1 MMCLIYDLIFFIVG
15 FFYLPYYLFKK
26 KSLKDFLVRFILPR
40 DFYLDRPLWI
50 HAVSLGE
57 VMAVRPLVRG
67 LRELFPGRR
76 IILTTITSTGK
87 KIAESILPKED
98 TYYLPLDLS
107 FLMRSFISKINPSLL
122 ILLETELWPNL
133 ILSVKQ
139 KNIPIILVNGR
150 ISVLSFKGYMMVR
163 WLLKPLL
170 KRIDLFLVQ
179 TKLDEERFLKLG
191 TDKTKIK
198 ITGNM
203 KFDIKDFADL
213 KIDYTDYRKILGLG
227 SKEKLLV
234 AGSTHPG
241 EEKILIEVYTK
252 LKNKFPLLNLLIA
265 PRHPQR
271 VIEIEKLA
279 KEFGLNSIRISQVSS
294 IINTYYSLLIL
305 DTIGQLM
312 NYYALADIVFVG
324 GSLVKIGG
332 HNILEPALFKKPII
346 FGPYMFN
353 FKDISEEFLRENA
366 AIKVD
371 NSEELY
377 VKIEELLSE
386 PKKAVLLGEN
396 AYNLIQKNKGIT
408 EKNLAWI
415 SSIFSGT

>member
-1 MMCLIYDLIFFIVG
+1 MIFLIYDLIFLIVG
-15 FFYLPYYLFKK
+15 FFYLPYYIFKK
-26 KSLKDFLVRFILPR
+26 KSLKDFLNRFILPK
-40 DFYLDRPLWI
+40 DSYLNPTLWL

-57 VMAVRPLVRG
+57 VMATRPLVR
-67 LRELFPGRR
+67 ELKRLYPERK
-76 IILTTITSTGK
+76 IIITTITSTGK

-107 FLMRSFISKINPSLL
+107 FLMHYFIKKINPSLL
-122 ILLETELWPNL
+122 ILTETELWPNL

-139 KNIPIILVNGR
+139 KNVPIVLVNGR
-150 ISVLSFKGYMMVR
+150 ISVLSFKGYMMIR

-191 TDKTKIK
+191 ADKEKIK

-203 KFDIKDFADL
+203 KFDVKDYADF
-213 KIDYTDYRKILGLG
+213 KIDYTDYRKGLGLNPQD
-227 SKEKLLV
+227 KLLV
-234 AGSTHPG
+234 AGSTHLG
-241 EEKILIEVYTK
+241 EEKILIEVYAK
-252 LKNKFPLLNLLIA
+252 LKKKFNFLNLLIA

-279 KEFGLNSIRISQVSS
+279 KEFGLNSIRISQISS
-294 IINTYYSLLIL
+294 ILNTYYSLLIL
-305 DTIGQLM
+305 DTVGQLM

-377 VKIEELLSE
+377 VKIEEILRE

-396 AYNLIQKNKGIT
+396 AYNLVQKNKGTT

-415 SSIFSGT
+415 NSIFSGT

>member
-1 MMCLIYDLIFFIVG
+1 MCLIYDLIFFIVG

-67 LRELFPGRR
+67 LKELFPGRR

-150 ISVLSFKGYMMVR
+150 ISLFSFKGYMMVR

-179 TKLDEERFLKLG
+179 TELDRERFLKLG

-213 KIDYTDYRKILGLG
+213 KIDYTDYRKILGLS

-271 VIEIEKLA
+271 VTEIEKLA
-279 KEFGLNSIRISQVSS
+279 KEFGLNSIRISQISS
-294 IINTYYSLLIL
+294 ILNTYYSLLIL

-377 VKIEELLSE
+377 VKIEEILSE

>member
-1 MMCLIYDLIFFIVG
+1 MIFLIYDLIFFIVG
-15 FFYLPYYLFKK
+15 FFYLPYYIFKK
-26 KSLKDFLVRFILPR
+26 KSLKDFLNRFILPK
-40 DFYLDRPLWI
+40 DSYLNPTIWL

-57 VMAVRPLVRG
+57 TMAVKPLVRG
-67 LRELFPGRR
+67 LRELYPERK
-76 IILTTITSTGK
+76 IIITTVTSAGK
-87 KIAESILPKED
+87 RIAESILPKEN

-107 FLMRSFISKINPSLL
+107 FLMHYFIKKINPSLL
-122 ILLETELWPNL
+122 ILTETELWPNL

-139 KNIPIILVNGR
+139 KNVPIVLVNGR
-150 ISVLSFKGYMMVR
+150 ISALSFKGYMMVR

-179 TKLDEERFLKLG
+179 TELDEERFLKLG
-191 TDKTKIK
+191 VNKEKIK
-198 ITGNM
+198 VTGNM
-203 KFDIKDFADL
+203 KFDIKDSTDL
-213 KIDYTDYRKILGLG
+213 KIDYTDYRKILGLS

-241 EEKILIEVYTK
+241 EEKMIIEVYAK
-252 LKNKFPLLNLLIA
+252 LKKKFSFLNLLIA
-265 PRHPQR
+265 PRHPER
-271 VIEIEKLA
+271 SLEIEKLA
-279 KEFGLNSIRISQVSS
+279 KEFGFNPIRISQISS
-294 IINTYYSLLIL
+294 ILNTHYSLLIL
-305 DTIGQLM
+305 DTLGQLM

-366 AIKVD
+366 GIMVD

-377 VKIEELLSE
+377 NKIEELLRE
-386 PKKAVLLGEN
+386 PKKAVFLGEN

>member
-1 MMCLIYDLIFFIVG
+1 MCLIYDLIFFIVG

-67 LRELFPGRR
+67 LKELFPGRR

-294 IINTYYSLLIL
+294 ILNTYYSLLIL